1 MGELWS
7 ILIQRPLL
15 NLLVVLYWLLRG
27 NFGIAIIL
35 LTVLVRL
42 LTLPLTLK
50 QLRSMKVTQDIQPEL
65 EELRKKYG
73 GDRQRFAQ
81 EQMRLYRERG
91 VNPLGGCLPMIL
103 QMPIWIGLYNS
114 LYRVM
119 GDTPEKLID
128 LYKQLYS
135 SQPFIAQIARTAVP
149 FKLNFLWLDLGRPD
163 HFYVLPVLV
172 GLSTWLVQKMT
183 PTTAQEDPKKP
194 SVAQTMQV
202 TMPLMMGFMAVQ
214 FSSGLALYWLA
225 SNVMQMVQQYF
236 TSGWGDLAK
245 YIPQRWARRRAEPVP
260 ASSAEGPSTEAKG
273 GKGRGKV
280 DTRRKRKRRH

>member
-1 MGELWS
+1 MSELWN

-50 QLRSMKVTQDIQPEL
+50 QLRSMKVTQEVQPKL

-73 GDRQRFAQ
+73 GDRQKFAA
-81 EQMRLYRERG
+81 EQMKLYRERG
-91 VNPLGGCLPMIL
+91 MNPLGGCLPMLL

-135 SQPFIAQIARTAVP
+135 SVPFVAEIARTAVP
-149 FKLNFLWLDLGRPD
+149 FKLRFLWLDLGRPD

-172 GLSTWLVQKMT
+172 GLSTWVVQKMT
-183 PTTAQEDPKKP
+183 PTTAPEDPKKP
-194 SVAQTMQV
+194 SMTQTMQV

-225 SNVMQMVQQYF
+225 SNVMQMLQQYF

-245 YIPQRWARRRAEPVP
+245 YIPQGWLRKRAEP
-260 ASSAEGPSTEAKG
+260 ASAEKAETPLTEAKG
-273 GKGRGKV
+273 GKGRGRV
-280 DTRRKRKRRH
+280 DTRRRRKRRH